1 MDNGCKTY
9 QQATQEMVWLGT
21 QSRSIDV
28 IHAVADPEVGAR
40 GGGGAPPLFLDQTEV
55 RMPKKS
61 FLESV
66 PPSPHRRHYIKVWI
80 RHWHVPI

>member
-21 QSRSIDV
+21 QSKSIDV

-40 GGGGAPPLFLDQTEV
+40 GG
-55 RMPKKS
+55 R
-61 FLESV
+61 
-66 PPSPHRRHYIKVWI
+66 PSLILRPN
-80 RHWHVPI
+80 